1 MPIQLLTILRISK
14 LVEFRVNK
22 EKIIGWLVEESFN
35 AKDMDEA
42 AITDIQFELK
52 GTLLPKDHGYALF
65 LALVAHLPWIA
76 DEPLLGIHPVQG
88 AALGDGNLMLNRR
101 GKLVFRAPRTRA
113 QALLTLAGKEFQI
126 ASKAFTIGA
135 GKLRSLS
142 WHTPL
147 YAHCVTTGHE
157 DERVFTQDIL
167 NELDA
172 FKIDSRF
179 ICGKRQT
186 ITTAQGIEFG
196 YSLMLHGLPME
207 HALQIQEQGL
217 GSNRKLG
224 CGIFIPH
231 KSIVAVS

>member
-1 MPIQLLTILRISK
+1 M
-14 LVEFRVNK
+14 
-22 EKIIGWLVEESFN
+22 G
-35 AKDMDEA
+35 EA
-42 AITDIQFELK
+42 AVTDIQFGLK
-52 GTLLPKDHGYALF
+52 GALLPKDHGYPLF
-65 LALVAHLPWIA
+65 LALLDLMPWIV

-88 AALGDGNLMLNRR
+88 ADLGDGNLMINRR
-101 GKLVFRAPRTRA
+101 GKLVFRAPRTRVPELMQLSGA
-113 QALLTLAGKEFQI
+113 AFHLKD
-126 ASKAFTIGA
+126 KAFTVGL
-135 GKLRSLS
+135 GKLRPLS

-147 YAHCVTTGHE
+147 YAHCVTTGYE
-157 DERVFTQDIL
+157 DERDFTQAIL
-167 NELDA
+167 GELDT

-186 ITTAQGIEFG
+186 LTTAKGVEYG

-207 HALQIQEQGL
+207 HALQIQEHGL